1 MRIYHESKPRPIG
14 TKAPGV
20 RRGPAAGSRV
30 RYLDVTVP
38 SPSGF
43 PTACRSRRAPLGRGP
58 GLSPGLRLGTGARPA
73 VVTPLITQTGSVATS
88 DPYNVEI
95 HLLLTGVE

>member
-20 RRGPAAGSRV
+20 RRGPAAGARV

-38 SPSGF
+38 SPPGSPPPAAAAARRWGGSGAE
-43 PTACRSRRAPLGRGP
+43 PRAAVGYRS
-58 GLSPGLRLGTGARPA
+58 RPA
-73 VVTPLITQTGSVATS
+73 VVTPLITRTGSVATS
-88 DPYNVEI
+88 DPYDVEI
-95 HLLLTGVE
+95 HLLLTGAE